1 MIGGYILFPGDGEPD
16 DVEVS
21 KFYQTIKEVNIGAF
35 PLRPNDNENRK
46 LLEGFIRELIE
57 TKAKDTVQYVIP
69 QKGTVME
76 VDNRV
81 LVGVVRP
88 SHRRGYEKSFLNQ
101 SATLYYTGAK
111 FPS

>member
-1 MIGGYILFPGDGEPD
+1 MLEMALV
-16 DVEVS
+16 VE
-21 KFYQTIKEVNIGAF
+21 IGAF
-35 PLRPNDNENRK
+35 PFRPNDNENRK

-57 TKAKDTVQYVIP
+57 TKAKDTVQHVIP

-88 SHRRGYEKSFLNQ
+88 SHRRGYEKSLKRHYSPMQQNRKV
-101 SATLYYTGAK
+101 S
-111 FPS
+111 